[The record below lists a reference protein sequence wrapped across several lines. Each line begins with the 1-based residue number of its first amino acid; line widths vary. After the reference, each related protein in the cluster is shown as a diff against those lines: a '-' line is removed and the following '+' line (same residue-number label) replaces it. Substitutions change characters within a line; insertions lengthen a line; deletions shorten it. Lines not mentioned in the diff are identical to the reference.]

1 MQTKLYIVLSVVLL
15 FFACQKLERNNPFD
29 PECPKDIWTP
39 TNFTSTQVGS
49 SIKLSWSQPI
59 NNITGFAIT
68 KKVDNGTA
76 TNLETQAKG
85 TTQYTDANPI
95 GGKMHIYSITAKA
108 GNYESNTVL
117 SQIIPVFAPVL
128 SNPLITTVTSTAII
142 VSSNISSD
150 GGATVTARGICWG
163 TSQNPTVLN
172 SKTSDGTGSGNFT
185 STITGLNPGILYY
198 IRAYASNS
206 AGTNYST
213 QLTTTTTSIPPTLV
227 TSSLTN
233 VLSTTVT
240 GGGTVITDGG
250 SPVTA
255 RGVCW
260 STVSNPT
267 TALST
272 KTNDGTG
279 VGTFVSS
286 ISGLLPGTRYYF
298 RAYATNSIGTA
309 YGSEVT
315 ATTLAALPTLSTSI
329 ISAIA
334 TTTATGGG
342 AIISDGGSP
351 VTARGVCWS
360 TAQSPTI
367 SNSKTTDGTG
377 SGSFTSLVAG
387 LTPATTY
394 YVRAYATNTIGTA
407 YGNQVSFSTYSVPT
421 LATITTSTPT
431 KITSTEATIGG
442 NLLSEGNASVT
453 EKGVCIS
460 LTANPTTASWKYPN
474 GTVTGTGVFSSNFT
488 GFTPNTTY
496 YVRAY
501 AINIVGTAY
510 GNEVSFKTLQPTG
523 ITVSD
528 IEGNMYRTVTIGTQV
543 WMVDNLKT
551 THYNNGTVIP
561 NITADATWIALTSAA
576 YCWYNNDLSNKTT
589 YGALYNWYAVTTGRL

>member
-1 MQTKLYIVLSVVLL
+1 
-15 FFACQKLERNNPFD
+15 
-29 PECPKDIWTP
+29 
-39 TNFTSTQVGS
+39 
-49 SIKLSWSQPI
+49 
-59 NNITGFAIT
+59 
-68 KKVDNGTA
+68 
-76 TNLETQAKG
+76 
-85 TTQYTDANPI
+85 
-95 GGKMHIYSITAKA
+95 
-108 GNYESNTVL
+108 
-117 SQIIPVFAPVL
+117 
-128 SNPLITTVTSTAII
+128 
-142 VSSNISSD
+142 
-150 GGATVTARGICWG
+150 
-163 TSQNPTVLN
+163 
-172 SKTSDGTGSGNFT
+172 
-185 STITGLNPGILYY
+185 
-198 IRAYASNS
+198 
-206 AGTNYST
+206 
-213 QLTTTTTSIPPTLV
+213 
-227 TSSLTN
+227 
-233 VLSTTVT
+233 
-240 GGGTVITDGG
+240 
-250 SPVTA
+250 
-255 RGVCW
+255 
-260 STVSNPT
+260 
-267 TALST
+267 
-272 KTNDGTG
+272 
-279 VGTFVSS
+279 
-286 ISGLLPGTRYYF
+286 LLPGTRYYF

-474 GTVTGTGVFSSNFT
+474 GTVTGTGVFSSYFT

-589 YGALYNWYAVTTGRL
+589 YGALYNWYAVTTGRLCPTGWHVPSDAEFTTLTNYLGGGAIAWGKIKEAGTLHWYTPNTGATNSSGFTALPGGGRSTNGLFEDMGEWGYYWSATESSTTNAWELDLSYDNNLDYSGRFNYSKHYGNSVRCLKD